1 MELDFNRD
9 WLLMKEDG
17 SSCHVNL
24 PHDAMIHEQRS
35 FSNRNGDKTG
45 FFPGGKYVYKKEFS
59 LDSRSSDEQIII
71 HFNGVYGRTKL
82 LLNGQNVGNHLY
94 GYTPFDVDITDA
106 SVDGQNVL
114 EVIVDNTLVPNTR
127 WYSGSGIYRMV
138 TLIRR
143 DRTHIDDVRINTV
156 CINPPTIHVSCN
168 MKNANVIIIDADGKI
183 VAEGP
188 LGDLVIENA
197 NLWSSK
203 TPYLYTCQI
212 STESEY
218 VEKKF
223 GIRELKWSSGLV
235 FVPSQQMLKMDS
247 F

>member
-82 LLNGQNVGNHLY
+82 
-94 GYTPFDVDITDA
+94 
-106 SVDGQNVL
+106 
-114 EVIVDNTLVPNTR
+114 
-127 WYSGSGIYRMV
+127 M
-138 TLIRR
+138 
-143 DRTHIDDVRINTV
+143 
-156 CINPPTIHVSCN
+156 
-168 MKNANVIIIDADGKI
+168 
-183 VAEGP
+183 AEGVKP
-188 LGDLVIENA
+188 LYFEYRGRGKADFLEFI
-197 NLWSSK
+197 L
-203 TPYLYTCQI
+203 TGR
-212 STESEY
+212 ES
-218 VEKKF
+218 
-223 GIRELKWSSGLV
+223 
-235 FVPSQQMLKMDS
+235 
-247 F
+247 